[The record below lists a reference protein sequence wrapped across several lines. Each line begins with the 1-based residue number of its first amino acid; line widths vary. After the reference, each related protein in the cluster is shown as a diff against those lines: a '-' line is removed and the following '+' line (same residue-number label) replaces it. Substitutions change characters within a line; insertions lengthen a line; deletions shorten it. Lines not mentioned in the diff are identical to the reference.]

1 MQVRQMGIKHNSLYL
16 HRQETEVRQR
26 MPVLPPINGGASS
39 PLHLCQE
46 TEGAPALP
54 MFSLAKDNDSSNEG
68 MGLSTIPEGYY
79 LKV

>member
-1 MQVRQMGIKHNSLYL
+1 MGIKHNSLYL
-16 HRQETEVRQR
+16 HR
-26 MPVLPPINGGASS
+26 
-39 PLHLCQE
+39 QE

-68 MGLSTIPEGYY
+68 MGLSTIPEVYS